1 MRLNNGFF
9 AALICGAIW
18 GFIWMVV
25 ISVLFMLISGEI
37 TRPPVGS
44 ATLAGMLAAG
54 FYLWF
59 CSDDRNWFRD
69 AVPGILVFF
78 VLTTL
83 SGGKPL
89 GLDFSVATSW
99 QILALALFIGVT
111 ALSIHLCLSG
121 MGNRHLNR
129 YQLEH
134 LLIRMLKGVGFT
146 IFTVVVALPFYV
158 MIMTSLKSQQSLLAN
173 PLDFSLDFSQ
183 GLGVLFRSYIELF
196 TEFNFGTFLI
206 NSAIVSVATVILT
219 LLFAVPGAYA
229 VARLRFPGQAF
240 LSRSILLIYMVPAI
254 VLVIPLYAVFSQI
267 GLRNTLTG
275 LLFVYPAT
283 TIPVA
288 LYMLQGYFRGLPSEL
303 EEAGLMDGLTRLGV
317 ILKITLPLSL
327 PALASV
333 ALYVFMIAWN
343 EFLFAFMFLD
353 SVEIFTLSRGV
364 VSLNSS
370 EVPRQHLMAGSV
382 IATIPVLV
390 IFLWFER
397 FLVSGL
403 TAGSVKG

>member
-44 ATLAGMLAAG
+44 ATVAGMLAAG

-69 AVPGILVFF
+69 AVPGILVFV
-78 VLTTL
+78 VLTAL

-158 MIMTSLKSQQSLLAN
+158 MIMTSLKK
-173 PLDFSLDFSQ
+173 
-183 GLGVLFRSYIELF
+183 
-196 TEFNFGTFLI
+196 
-206 NSAIVSVATVILT
+206 SAITARQS
-219 LLFAVPGAYA
+219 PGF
-229 VARLRFPGQAF
+229 FPGFQPGSWSF
-240 LSRSILLIYMVPAI
+240 VPLLY
-254 VLVIPLYAVFSQI
+254 
-267 GLRNTLTG
+267 R
-275 LLFVYPAT
+275 
-283 TIPVA
+283 A
-288 LYMLQGYFRGLPSEL
+288 LY
-303 EEAGLMDGLTRLGV
+303 
-317 ILKITLPLSL
+317 
-327 PALASV
+327 
-333 ALYVFMIAWN
+333 
-343 EFLFAFMFLD
+343 
-353 SVEIFTLSRGV
+353 
-364 VSLNSS
+364 
-370 EVPRQHLMAGSV
+370 
-382 IATIPVLV
+382 
-390 IFLWFER
+390 
-397 FLVSGL
+397 
-403 TAGSVKG
+403 